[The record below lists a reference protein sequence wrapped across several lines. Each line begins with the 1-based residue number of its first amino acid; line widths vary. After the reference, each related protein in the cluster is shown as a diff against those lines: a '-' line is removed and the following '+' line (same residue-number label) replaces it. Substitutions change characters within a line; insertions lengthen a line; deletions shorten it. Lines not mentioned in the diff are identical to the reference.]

1 MASAIVAPATSSS
14 SASSIA
20 MSDTRTV
27 AASSQTAAS
36 SSSTNELSQAICPN
50 DSAQYLSQ
58 TQDKSQSQAAA
69 PIDKETPAKSHT
81 PLPPELRRILFEVA
95 KSGACSWMSW
105 DGKDTSM
112 SASSTTGDSS
122 KSSLTM
128 IRQPFSTHR
137 RSSSFPHSGSTAS
150 QGPPRKKHR
159 VGGLA
164 LKPKGARLHKSSG
177 TGKKRPLILIRTN
190 SNANTSF
197 STPGSVGSGRTS
209 GSEPDDSTQ
218 YEYDSEATSAT
229 TNSEVSVDRLRN
241 FFLSTQNKLGSVG
254 SFADDTSVSQQY
266 KTLQEAFRVA
276 IGLVLD
282 HSYRHCGGYKLSP
295 AEKRRNEK
303 MSDKGIDEK
312 RKILS
317 SEDIFQ
323 QRRLR
328 LLNMLQPVSGNV
340 ENSSRRLKVTP
351 IDGPPF
357 TIQRIA
363 EVLVSPERVST
374 IDSSK
379 DRFMMRLDTHKFSVL
394 LSCAVLFSN
403 T

>member
-1 MASAIVAPATSSS
+1 MNNS
-14 SASSIA
+14 
-20 MSDTRTV
+20 
-27 AASSQTAAS
+27 
-36 SSSTNELSQAICPN
+36 
-50 DSAQYLSQ
+50 
-58 TQDKSQSQAAA
+58 
-69 PIDKETPAKSHT
+69 
-81 PLPPELRRILFEVA
+81 
-95 KSGACSWMSW
+95 
-105 DGKDTSM
+105 
-112 SASSTTGDSS
+112 
-122 KSSLTM
+122 
-128 IRQPFSTHR
+128 
-137 RSSSFPHSGSTAS
+137 SGS
-150 QGPPRKKHR
+150 
-159 VGGLA
+159 
-164 LKPKGARLHKSSG
+164 
-177 TGKKRPLILIRTN
+177 GKIRPLILIRTN

-266 KTLQEAFRVA
+266 KTLREAFRVA

-295 AEKRRNEK
+295 AEKRRNGK

-328 LLNMLQPVSGNV
+328 LLTMLQPVSGNV

-374 IDSSK
+374 INSCQ